1 MVFSYRCAGVGKAM
15 CSGVLIRFRLAVVT
29 EPIPQRAMSMIF
41 GFSQFVPR
49 LKAVPKA
56 RRDSNSVGGPDTQAS
71 RDFRQRAQ
79 VFDLAHER
87 RLRALNAYI
96 EQGYSLSEAAR
107 LLGVSRLTVVRWND
121 HGRR

>member
-1 MVFSYRCAGVGKAM
+1 MFAGG
-15 CSGVLIRFRLAVVT
+15 LIRLRLTVVT
-29 EPIPQRAMSMIF
+29 EAILRRAMSMIF

-71 RDFRQRAQ
+71 RDFRQRAR

-107 LLGVSRLTVVRWND
+107 LLGVSQLTVVRWND

>member
-1 MVFSYRCAGVGKAM
+1 
-15 CSGVLIRFRLAVVT
+15 
-29 EPIPQRAMSMIF
+29 MIF
-41 GFSQFVPR
+41 GFSQFVPK
-49 LKAVPKA
+49 LKVVPKVSGTN
-56 RRDSNSVGGPDTQAS
+56 DSVGGPARPAS
-71 RDFRQRAQ
+71 EDFRQRAQ

-87 RLRALNAYI
+87 RLRAFNAYI